1 MEKRIFQ
8 AIDTELPNVTAF
20 LEKMLEET
28 CSMKSMMQIMVCLE
42 EMFVNV
48 AHYAYPNQE
57 GSVAISLDI
66 TDGIVSV
73 TLEDE
78 GIPFNPL
85 EKTDPDITLPADERD
100 AGGLGILMVKKT
112 MDEIS
117 YEYKAQ
123 KNVFCMKKKI
133 K

>member
-1 MEKRIFQ
+1 MTRRVFQ
-8 AIDTELPNVTAF
+8 AIDSELPNVTAF
-20 LEKMLEET
+20 LEETLEEV
-28 CSMKSMMQIMVCLE
+28 CSMKSLMQIMVSLE
-42 EMFVNV
+42 EMFINV

-57 GSVAISLDI
+57 GSVAVSIDIS
-66 TDGIVSV
+66 DGIVAV

-112 MDEIS
+112 MDELS
-117 YEYKAQ
+117 YEYRNN
-123 KNVFCMKKKI
+123 KNIFCMKKNI
-133 K
+133 G